1 MALLRHRKAIR
12 EILDQISPLIIGQT
26 LDINLVSCGHM
37 GCRTATA
44 IDIIPA
50 GDEYPGQEIFWYLW
64 QVVLKCEHRHES
76 RTIKTRLSEFVS
88 EDVLSEIFDRYFTD
102 ADILDRPYEQPIDEE
117 ERLDRKLKP
126 AVRIKDNSGSTRFYI
141 AWGRSQTIAR
151 IVEIIND
158 FAPNTIY
165 NNTFLFWLLVLMLS
179 VLRPETYVGG
189 PVPEMR
195 HESNWLTNYKQ
206 ALKMSKKSKYLVI
219 NRIMRGT
226 HLGIYDADISFVK

>member
-1 MALLRHRKAIR
+1 MALPKHRRAIR
-12 EILDQISPLIIGQT
+12 EILDQISPLIIGHT
-26 LDINLVSCGHM
+26 LDINLVSCAHK

-64 QVVLKCEHRHES
+64 QVVLKCENTQDS

-88 EDVLSEIFDRYFTD
+88 EDVLSELFDKYFPD
-102 ADILDRPYEQPIDEE
+102 ADILDRPYHQPIDEE

-126 AVRIKDNSGSTRFYI
+126 AVRIKDNSESTRFYI
-141 AWGRSQTIAR
+141 AWGRSQTIAK
-151 IVEIIND
+151 IVEVIND
-158 FAPNTIY
+158 FAPDRIH
-165 NNTFLFWLLVLMLS
+165 NNTLLFWLLVLILS

-195 HESNWLTNYKQ
+195 HESNWLTNYKR
-206 ALKMSKKSKYLVI
+206 ALKMSKKSKYLII
-219 NRIMRGT
+219 NSSMRGT
-226 HLGIYDADISFVK
+226 HRGIYYVDISFVK